1 MADLNDRGQII
12 LIAGVVLA
20 VTFLAL
26 AVVVNSAIFTGNL
39 ATRGETTGA
48 SDALTYRHEVADGSE
63 ALAVEINEQNTSGL
77 VDNAE
82 DSLGNVSAQ
91 GGTQNARRGRV
102 VTVDINRPGT
112 VVEARAQNNATSDP
126 TNFTNASGETDWDL
140 VTEAN
145 RTVEG
150 EFQVEGGLA
159 TSEGDALHI
168 FINESGGSQFWRL
181 AVYESPVSGVTNNI
195 TVRDDT
201 GLVSTCE
208 DLGGTP
214 FTINLTAGVVT
225 NNPGT
230 VCDSELDDNKRTYT
244 AYNSK
249 NVSFGNADR
258 INGTYNVTVEANG
271 STPGVDENDFDG
283 SSPTVTVRIDVLD
296 IEYVYESQR
305 LQYETDITIR
315 PGEDDD

>member
-20 VTFLAL
+20 VTFLTL

-168 FINESGGSQFWRL
+168 FINESGGPGWWRL
-181 AVYESPVSGVTNNI
+181 AVYDTVVLPIDYNM
-195 TVRDDT
+195 TVRDNT
-201 GLVSTCE
+201 GLFNKCE
-208 DLGGTP
+208 IQATTP
-214 FTINLTAGVVT
+214 YTPYTINLTAGEVT
-225 NNPGT
+225 NAPANN
-230 VCDSELDDNKRTYT
+230 CAFKLNRTYT